1 MSEIGPFVERM
12 RNCPRSGLHNPLK
25 NVERYTML
33 GEVMA
38 KGAAELGKPEVT
50 EYFAKLIQRL
60 VPKSWPQCMG
70 EPVVTRKWMENYGSD
85 QAR

>member
-1 MSEIGPFVERM
+1 
-12 RNCPRSGLHNPLK
+12 
-25 NVERYTML
+25 ML